1 MDSPISLMN
10 PLEARQRKSSPWKLL
25 VISLLILLLWIP
37 LLMVRSLIHER
48 QQRRDSV
55 IESVAQTWGRGQ
67 TLGGPVLA
75 VPFMGPVRDQNGM
88 VTDVRQLAYFLP
100 DTLRVEGTVA
110 PERRS
115 RGIFEV
121 VVYRAD
127 LRWSGTFARP
137 SFANWSVPAEDILW
151 KEAFLS
157 VGVPDMRGI
166 RQGTSL
172 QWRGR
177 PLPLEPGGGEA
188 EIWGSGLRVA
198 LPDLAAPAPA
208 AAGEEAAADEKPYTF
223 QFDLS
228 LDGSGQLSF
237 LPMGKQT
244 TVALRS
250 SWPDPSFIGAFLPDD
265 REVGPSGFQ
274 AEWNVAYFGRSYPQQ
289 WRSLDTA
296 QVAPQEALH
305 ASSFGVDLYL
315 PVDVYQKSERSVKYG
330 LLFLVLT
337 FLTFFLYEVFS
348 PFALHPVQY
357 LLVGA
362 ALCLFYLLLLSISE
376 HVPFGVSYAIASVA
390 TIALIGGYSLAILR
404 GRLRALVMS
413 GVLALLYAYLY
424 VLLQSEDF
432 ALLLGSI
439 GLFLILALV
448 MFVTRRIDWY
458 GTRPE
463 PGSGGVPPVAP
474 IPPTSP
480 PPVSSMGSTS

>member
-10 PLEARQRKSSPWKLL
+10 PQDPRQQRKSSPWKLL

-37 LLMVRSLIHER
+37 LLMVRSLIRER
-48 QQRRDSV
+48 QHRRDTV
-55 IESVAQTWGRGQ
+55 VESVAQSWGRGQ
-67 TLGGPVLA
+67 TLGGPVLT
-75 VPFMGPVRDQNGM
+75 VPYLVRTRDARGL
-88 VTDVRQLAYFLP
+88 VTTVRQLAYFLP
-100 DTLRVEGTVA
+100 ETLRVEGTVA

-127 LRWSGTFARP
+127 LRWAGTFARP
-137 SFANWSVPAEDILW
+137 SFASWSIPPDDILW
-151 KEAFLS
+151 DEAFLT

-166 RQGTSL
+166 RRGTVL
-172 QWRGR
+172 HWQGR

-188 EIWGSGLRVA
+188 GLWGSGLRVA
-198 LPDLAAPAPA
+198 VPDLAPA
-208 AAGEEAAADEKPYTF
+208 ALAAAPEVGTTEEPEEPYAF
-223 QFDLS
+223 RFDLS

-237 LPMGKQT
+237 LPFGKQT
-244 TVALRS
+244 TVTLRS
-250 SWPDPSFIGAFLPDD
+250 SWRAPSFIGAFLPET
-265 REVGPSGFQ
+265 RKVGTDGFQ
-274 AEWNVAYFGRSYPQQ
+274 AVWNVAYFGRSYPQQ
-289 WRSLDTA
+289 WRSPDTE
-296 QVAPQEALH
+296 QVAPQYALQ
-305 ASSFGVDLYL
+305 ASTFGVDLYL

-348 PFALHPVQY
+348 PFSLHPVQY

-376 HVPFGVSYAIASVA
+376 HVPFGTAYAVASAA

-404 GRLRALVMS
+404 GKLRALAMS
-413 GVLALLYAYLY
+413 GVLALLYGYLY

-439 GLFLILALV
+439 GLFLILGLV
-448 MFVTRRIDWY
+448 MFVTREIDWY

-463 PGSGGVPPVAP
+463 PLS
-474 IPPTSP
+474 PTSP
-480 PPVSSMGSTS
+480 PPVSSMESAR